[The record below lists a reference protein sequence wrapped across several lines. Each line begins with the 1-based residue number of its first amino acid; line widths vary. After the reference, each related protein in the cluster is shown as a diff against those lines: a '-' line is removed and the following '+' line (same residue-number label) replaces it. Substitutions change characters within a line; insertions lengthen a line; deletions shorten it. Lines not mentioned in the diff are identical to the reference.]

1 MVEYVDAV
9 EDLDE
14 EMGEE
19 ELAKFKDAFQELEE
33 VCIRPRLSRCSQAK
47 QYGEKKK

>member
-19 ELAKFKDAFQELEE
+19 ELAKFKSHYALRNDD
-33 VCIRPRLSRCSQAK
+33 P
-47 QYGEKKK
+47 

>member
-19 ELAKFKDAFQELEE
+19 ELANSKVITLSETMIPNE
-33 VCIRPRLSRCSQAK
+33 VHII
-47 QYGEKKK
+47 